1 MLVARIGVRRAV
13 LLGWVAIAMLTLS
26 FIAPNSGSMLALRL
40 AFGVGFALIVTA
52 TGPDGVVLG
61 PGSVGGQLVEHR
73 HPQPRCDNLGGQ
85 RGPDSAGDGLEDGF
99 DNFGAAGVLGGA
111 VWLALGREAPAGGPR
126 PYPITLRRD
135 AEVLRSRTV
144 VLLVIAD
151 AGILVQYTALTGW
164 LPTFYTERRGLS
176 LSDAGFVTGVL
187 PLVGV
192 FAVLAGAAL
201 PLRFG
206 SARIFFLSSGLP
218 AGLGGLGTFL
228 SPSIAGIYVATVAL
242 GIGSWFYIPTL
253 LILPL
258 RLSGITPES
267 LGVIYGSIMTFSGF
281 ELFASPVLVGG
292 LRDATGWFLPGFAIC
307 AAMGW
312 TVLISGLLLP
322 KEVARATMP
331 QSG

>member
-1 MLVARIGVRRAV
+1 MVGAGQGGS
-13 LLGWVAIAMLTLS
+13 GWRTSPL
-26 FIAPNSGSMLALRL
+26 P
-40 AFGVGFALIVTA
+40 
-52 TGPDGVVLG
+52 
-61 PGSVGGQLVEHR
+61 H
-73 HPQPRCDNLGGQ
+73 
-85 RGPDSAGDGLEDGF
+85 
-99 DNFGAAGVLGGA
+99 
-111 VWLALGREAPAGGPR
+111 
-126 PYPITLRRD
+126 D
-135 AEVLRSRTV
+135 AEARRRGIEKPRRTV

-151 AGILVQYTALTGW
+151 PGILVQYTALTGW
-164 LPTFYTERRGLS
+164 LPTFYTERRELS

-192 FAVLAGAAL
+192 FAVLAGGAL

-206 SARIFFLSSGLP
+206 SARIFFVSSGLL

-228 SPSIAGIYVATVAL
+228 SPSIAGIHVATVAL
-242 GIGSWFYIPTL
+242 GIGSWFYVPTL
-253 LILPL
+253 LTLPL

-281 ELFASPVLVGG
+281 AMFASPVLVGG
-292 LRDATGWFLPGFAIC
+292 LRDATGSFLPGFAIC

-322 KEVARATMP
+322 KEVARATTP